1 MCNCMKTDSIWGELG
16 SRIPKEYKAQV
27 IATVN
32 RTYRVLSIDPND
44 MDYLFN
50 VYNNFVNHYEPERRN
65 CPACRTKVVGKM
77 RQIVQYWNENE

>member
-1 MCNCMKTDSIWGELG
+1 MKTGNIWAELG
-16 SRIPKEYKAQV
+16 SRIPEEYKAQV
-27 IATVN
+27 TATVN

-77 RQIVQYWNENE
+77 RQIVQYWNENG

>member
-1 MCNCMKTDSIWGELG
+1 MKVGNIWGELAA
-16 SRIPKEYKAQV
+16 RIPEEYKAQV

-32 RTYRVLSIDPND
+32 RTYRVISIDPID

-50 VYNNFVNHYEPERRN
+50 IFNNFVNHYEPERRN

>member
-1 MCNCMKTDSIWGELG
+1 MKTDSIWGELG
-16 SRIPKEYKAQV
+16 SRIPEEYKAQV
-27 IATVN
+27 IAMVN

-50 VYNNFVNHYEPERRN
+50 IYNNFVNHYETERRN

-77 RQIVQYWNENE
+77 RQIVNYWNENG